1 MGDLEADTRRIRDCS
16 RALQRIYDQFTGHAD
31 PAEGYSSDELGDSR
45 ITGAFHDFGSNWKIH
60 RDHLADQIRTLGVIT
75 EDAADTYEGIDT
87 KLADA
92 LRKQDA
98 AAKSQGPPK

>member
-45 ITGAFHDFGSNWKIH
+45 ITDAFHDFGSNWKIH
-60 RDHLADQIRTLGVIT
+60 REHLAEGIRTLGTIA
-75 EDAADTYEGIDT
+75 EDAADTYEGIDAR
-87 KLADA
+87 LADA
-92 LRKQDA
+92 LRRQDA
-98 AAKSQGPPK
+98 AAKTEEPPR